1 MTADR
6 RACVFDALELCEA
19 SGPRGTEG
27 GLVEAV
33 FTYEADRGG
42 DGMEQEE
49 GACEPWVMTFHFS
62 TDHDR
67 MRRVRVT
74 LSLLPLS
81 PAPLSPA
88 PLPARPQAIS

>member
-19 SGPRGTEG
+19 AGPRGTEG

-33 FTYEADRGG
+33 FTYEANGGG

-49 GACEPWVMTFHFS
+49 QEEGACKPWVMTFHFS

-67 MRRVRVT
+67 MRRVRVR
-74 LSLLPLS
+74 LSLL
-81 PAPLSPA
+81 PLSPA
-88 PLPARPQAIS
+88 PLPARPQSIA

>member
-1 MTADR
+1 MRGDTGRGCLGAMTADR

-19 SGPRGTEG
+19 AGPRGTEG

-33 FTYEADRGG
+33 FTYEANGGG
-42 DGMEQEE
+42 DGMQQEE
-49 GACEPWVMTFHFS
+49 RACEPWVMTFHFS

-67 MRRVRVT
+67 MRQVRVR

-81 PAPLSPA
+81 QP
-88 PLPARPQAIS
+88 